1 METPE
6 FIGNRPALP
15 AIAYRV
21 GRYATFDASMLAC
34 LSQSTYTPM
43 TLLRTRDSG
52 DFTIGLL
59 DSWAGV
65 LDILTFYQERF
76 ANEAYLRTAIDRRSV
91 FELSRLIGYV
101 PSPGVSATDVLAFT
115 LSDAPGSPD
124 NVVIPAGTRVQSVPG
139 PNQTPQ
145 VFETSTAITALIGYN
160 ALPAQT
166 SQAWVSAGKDSSTWI
181 QGTANSI
188 NVGDVLLFVKAT
200 NGVANNAGPAEK
212 HTVVAVNPDS
222 TNGITQ
228 LVWDGTLSASFPA
241 GTTAAQLCLYV
252 FRKKAALYG
261 VQAPAPGTFPSS
273 TLTYIAGHPSS
284 PSDDWNYDS
293 YTANSDSLNLDAAY
307 TGLLA
312 AAGTTQWALLTSSK
326 VGDAILRVTSASESN
341 PNRYTLTTKTSR
353 LTFQLGQLPGG
364 GTSASALN
372 AALVDFEKDT
382 RNVTVYIQTT
392 PLKLADLPVIAWSG
406 TYPTQSGMVA
416 PVGGSSLAIGGGQ
429 QIAVGQPIG
438 ISGRR
443 ARVQV
448 LPGAAASFAPAQS
461 SASLT
466 VSDNQVFLIDAYPPT
481 AGSTSGVSLWSVITV
496 SGASGTLR
504 LNDNYVLLVPSDKND
519 PATSEANDVS
529 TTTVDGD
536 ITTLAL
542 GNALTRLYDA
552 TTVNVN
558 ANAVNASNGETVQEL
573 LGSGD
578 ATNAALTFT
587 LKQSPLT
594 YASSTGA
601 NGTQSTLQV
610 WVNNIQW
617 HEVPNLLSSG
627 PTDRVFVTRVNQTGF
642 TVVQFG
648 DGANGARTPTG
659 QMNIRAV
666 YRKGIGSAG
675 MVAAGQ
681 LSQPL
686 DRPQGLRTVTNPGAA
701 AGGADPAT
709 ADDARASAPLPTLT
723 IGRVVSL
730 EDYQNY
736 ALNFGGIAK
745 ATASWTFFNG
755 TRGVFLTVAGAN
767 GATFEPTDTVILN
780 LIDSLHKYGNK
791 YVPLYVASYDPVLFQ
806 VGANI
811 KIDDDNYDPTLV
823 LAQAWQNLVA
833 AFAFAQCQLAQN
845 VAASDIVE
853 IVQQTPGVI
862 ALQLTALFLSGS
874 PSSTVPAQ
882 LCAAGALPPQGA
894 QMLLLDPACQN
905 AIGAWT

>member
-1 METPE
+1 M
-6 FIGNRPALP
+6 
-15 AIAYRV
+15 
-21 GRYATFDASMLAC
+21 
-34 LSQSTYTPM
+34 
-43 TLLRTRDSG
+43 
-52 DFTIGLL
+52 
-59 DSWAGV
+59 
-65 LDILTFYQERF
+65 
-76 ANEAYLRTAIDRRSV
+76 
-91 FELSRLIGYV
+91 
-101 PSPGVSATDVLAFT
+101 
-115 LSDAPGSPD
+115 
-124 NVVIPAGTRVQSVPG
+124 
-139 PNQTPQ
+139 
-145 VFETSTAITALIGYN
+145 FETASDITAMIGYN

-166 SQAWVSAGKDSSTWI
+166 SQAWVSVGNDSSTWI

-188 NVGDVLLFVKAT
+188 NVGDVLLFVAAKK
-200 NGVANNAGPAEK
+200 GVATHTGPCEK
-212 HTVVAVNPDS
+212 HTVVAVNLDS

-228 LVWDGTLSASFPA
+228 LIWDGTLSASFPA

-261 VQAPAPGTFPSS
+261 VQAPSTGTFVAGTLSKIPGAPAAPG
-273 TLTYIAGHPSS
+273 
-284 PSDDWNYDS
+284 DDWVFDNYKNGDD
-293 YTANSDSLNLDAAY
+293 ALNLDAVY

-312 AAGTTQWALLTSSK
+312 APGTTQWALFTSSK
-326 VGDAILRVTSASESN
+326 VGDAILRVTGATESN
-341 PNRYTLTTKTSR
+341 PNRYTITNKTSR
-353 LTFQLGQLPGG
+353 LNVKLGEVPSGG
-364 GTSASALN
+364 SSGSALN
-372 AALVDFEKDT
+372 DALAAYEKDT
-382 RNVTVYIQTT
+382 RNVTVYIQTA
-392 PLKLADLPVIAWSG
+392 PLALADLPVVAWTG
-406 TYPTQSGMVA
+406 TYPLQSGMVA
-416 PVGGSSLAIGGGQ
+416 PVGGSSIAIVGGQ

-438 ISGRR
+438 VSGKR

-448 LPGAAASFAPAQS
+448 LPGAGASFAPAKS

-481 AGSTSGVSLWSVITV
+481 ASSSSSGISLWAVITV
-496 SGASGTLR
+496 SGVSGTLT
-504 LNDNYVLLVPSDKND
+504 LNDNYALLVPSVKGD
-519 PATSEANDVS
+519 PVTSEASDIS

-542 GNALTRLYDA
+542 GGALIRLYDA
-552 TTVNVN
+552 NTVAIN
-558 ANAVNASNGETVQEL
+558 ANAVTASNGETVQEL

-594 YASSTGA
+594 YVSSTGA

-610 WVNNIQW
+610 WINNIQW

-627 PTDRVFVTRVNQTGF
+627 PADRVFVTRVNQTGF

-648 DGANGARTPTG
+648 DGVNGARTPTG

-686 DRPQGLRTVTNPGAA
+686 DRPQGLRTVTNPSAA

-755 TRGVFLTVAGAN
+755 TRGVFLTIAGAN
-767 GATFEPTDTVILN
+767 GATFEPTDTVVLN
-780 LIDSLHKYGNK
+780 LIASLQKYGNP

-806 VGANI
+806 VAANV

-823 LAQAWQNLVA
+823 LAQVWQNLVA

-845 VAASDIVE
+845 VAASDIIE

-874 PSSTVPAQ
+874 PTTTLPAQ